1 MSNGKKDLI
10 DFLIEY
16 LVVSNYS
23 NNCKININEPKKIFK
38 NNLITKKKII
48 DFKLEKFSDTN
59 NLEKAYSK
67 YNTVL

>member
-23 NNCKININEPKKIFK
+23 NNCKININKPKEIFK
-38 NNLITKKKII
+38 NNLFTKNRLI
-48 DFKLEKFSDTN
+48 DYKLEKFSSIN
-59 NLEKAYSK
+59 NLEKEYAK
-67 YNTVL
+67 YNKV